1 MSRTPRKALGLILP
15 LASTAERERISKL
28 VDDRMTAGV
37 HLVVSTMAPAYD
49 AGDVVL
55 VLPSD
60 YVIAGHDYMLRRKG
74 SKPATYRLLRVER
87 VTSTYIFGR
96 QFNPAK
102 LCRLPHK
109 VWAPAY
115 KVTGKYNRDPAP
127 AAEPGGA
134 Q

>member
-1 MSRTPRKALGLILP
+1 VSRARKALGLIMT
-15 LASTAERERISKL
+15 LASPADRERVSKL

-37 HLVVSTMAPAYD
+37 HLVVSTMAPVYN
-49 AGDVVL
+49 AGDVAL
-55 VLPSD
+55 VRPCH

-87 VTSTYIFGR
+87 VTPTHIFGR

-102 LCRLPHK
+102 VCRLPFK
-109 VWAPAY
+109 AWAPAY

-127 AAEPGGA
+127 PVANPGD
-134 Q
+134 